1 MGNTL
6 IFPIV
11 IALIIAPA
19 VLSMLEQYY
28 SGRKKE
34 QVDADD
40 E

>member
-1 MGNTL
+1 MANTF
-6 IFPIV
+6 IFPII
-11 IALIIAPA
+11 IALVISPA
-19 VLSMLEQYY
+19 VISMLEQYY